1 MSWYFPLLL
10 SLPLAS
16 TRTASWVNLLR
27 QVAGED
33 DILWAA
39 DDPHQDNPGMN
50 IRRFTFPGVL
60 VALAVVMPAL
70 ALAQASALTVEQRLQ
85 RVEDELAIGRV
96 LVDYSARQDARDYA
110 GYAALFARNGE
121 WVNGKNVY
129 KGREAILKML
139 VDLYG
144 APPAGYVNSDSYH
157 LTTNLQIDVNGDRA
171 TARSRHLLVM
181 RGPRGEPTPALAGR
195 YEDELIRE
203 DGKWK
208 ILRRVDYPV
217 MPTSEEWMKF
227 IRERK
232 AAGQ

>member
-1 MSWYFPLLL
+1 
-10 SLPLAS
+10 
-16 TRTASWVNLLR
+16 
-27 QVAGED
+27 
-33 DILWAA
+33 
-39 DDPHQDNPGMN
+39 MN
-50 IRRFTFPGVL
+50 IRRSTFLGM
-60 VALAVVMPAL
+60 LAVLAAVMPAL
-70 ALAQASALTVEQRLQ
+70 AVAQTSGPTIEQRLQ
-85 RVEDELAIGRV
+85 RVEDELAISRV
-96 LVDYSARQDARDYA
+96 LVEYAARQDARDYP
-110 GYAALFARNGE
+110 GYAALFAKNGE

-144 APPAGYVNSDSYH
+144 PPPAGLVNNESYH
-157 LTTNLQIDVNGDRA
+157 ITTNLQIDVSGDRA

-181 RGPRGEPTPALAGR
+181 RGPKGEPTPALAGR

-232 AAGQ
+232 AGGQ